1 MFLSKLG
8 GIIID
13 NAKIVS
19 EIEKLVKENPGQLSK
34 KEYLEVAKVVL
45 MNKPCNLLIFGLGK
59 DSTFWHELN
68 SSGKTIFIEDNPWW
82 YQNII
87 NQAPYLNVILTDYG
101 TKLKDAQTL
110 LNNPEQLQ
118 LSLPSS
124 IFETGW
130 DVIFVDGP
138 NGYDN
143 NTPGRMKSIYMSTI
157 LALKSKKTHVLVHD
171 CNREIEKLY
180 CDHFL
185 RDENLVCSTEK
196 LRQYL
201 IESRTKKKN
210 EVVVY
215 TAITNRYDRLK
226 EIPYLLDY
234 VDYIAFTDDKNISS
248 KTWNVLPIDDYQ
260 GDPIRTVKQ
269 YKILAH
275 KFLKNYKYSI
285 WIDGS
290 FEMKKDIQPL
300 INYSSLMTTVK
311 HPSRKCI
318 YKEMDVC
325 SFYKK
330 DAADKIQKQ
339 KERYLSL
346 GYPINYGLIASG
358 FLFREHNHPEVIAVM
373 EDWWNEVKNY
383 SKRDQLSFNYS
394 AWKNNFISE
403 FLEWDELIHYFSIHP
418 HSN

>member
-143 NTPGRMKSIYMSTI
+143 NTPGRMKSIYISTI

-180 CDHFL
+180 CDYFL

-201 IESRTKKKN
+201 IESKTKKK
-210 EVVVY
+210 
-215 TAITNRYDRLK
+215 
-226 EIPYLLDY
+226 
-234 VDYIAFTDDKNISS
+234 
-248 KTWNVLPIDDYQ
+248 
-260 GDPIRTVKQ
+260 
-269 YKILAH
+269 
-275 KFLKNYKYSI
+275 
-285 WIDGS
+285 
-290 FEMKKDIQPL
+290 MKL
-300 INYSSLMTTVK
+300 
-311 HPSRKCI
+311 
-318 YKEMDVC
+318 
-325 SFYKK
+325 
-330 DAADKIQKQ
+330 
-339 KERYLSL
+339 
-346 GYPINYGLIASG
+346 
-358 FLFREHNHPEVIAVM
+358 
-373 EDWWNEVKNY
+373 
-383 SKRDQLSFNYS
+383 
-394 AWKNNFISE
+394 
-403 FLEWDELIHYFSIHP
+403 
-418 HSN
+418 